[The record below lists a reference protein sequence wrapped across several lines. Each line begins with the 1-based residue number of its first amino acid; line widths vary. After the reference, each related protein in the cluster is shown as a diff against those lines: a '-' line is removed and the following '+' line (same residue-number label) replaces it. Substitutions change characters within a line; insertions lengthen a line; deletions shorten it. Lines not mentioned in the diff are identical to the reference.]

1 MFDIKSIRL
10 KENITQERLSE
21 ISGVSRAIIA
31 GLESGARTNTSTDT
45 LYRIAKALNVD
56 ISDIFLPDSSNGLDE
71 NDNHNKL
78 FEQEA

>member
-56 ISDIFLPDSSNGLDE
+56 ISDIFLPDLSNELDKN
-71 NDNHNKL
+71 NDHNEL